1 MPRYLTTLTLILSL
15 IPSLVLATPQRIIS
29 LAPHATELAFAAG
42 LGDKLIAVSEYSD
55 YPEKAKSI
63 ERVANYQGFKL
74 ERIVALKPDLILVWP
89 AGNPMRE
96 VEKLEK
102 FGFNLHY
109 STTQSLSDIADN
121 IEALSEYAD
130 DPSTG
135 QQVAHDF
142 RQQLANA
149 KQRYTTDVAVSY
161 FYQLSEKPIITVA
174 QNNWPSVV
182 FEFCGGQ
189 NVFEKSP
196 VPYPQV
202 SIEQVIV
209 RQPQAIFTSEH
220 AIANGNMWRKW
231 RKQLP
236 AVEQDHLWP
245 LTSDWLNRPTP
256 RTLLAIEEVCKHL
269 QQVRSDLKL

>member
-1 MPRYLTTLTLILSL
+1 LKRYLTSLALLLSVL
-15 IPSLVLATPQRIIS
+15 PTLVLAAPQRIIS

-55 YPEKAKSI
+55 YPEQAKSI
-63 ERVANYQGFKL
+63 ERVSNYQGFKL

-102 FGFNLHY
+102 FGFSLHY

-121 IEALSEYAD
+121 IEALSQYAD
-130 DPSTG
+130 DPSIG
-135 QQVAHDF
+135 QQAAYDF
-142 RQQLANA
+142 RQKLNSA
-149 KQRYTTDVAVSY
+149 KRRYTTDVAVSY

-174 QNNWPSVV
+174 RNNWPSVV

-220 AIANGNMWRKW
+220 AIANGNMWDKW
-231 RKQLP
+231 HSQLP
-236 AVEQDHLWP
+236 AVEQGHLWS

-256 RTLLAIEEVCKHL
+256 RTLLAVEEVCQRL
-269 QQVRSDLKL
+269 QQVRNSH